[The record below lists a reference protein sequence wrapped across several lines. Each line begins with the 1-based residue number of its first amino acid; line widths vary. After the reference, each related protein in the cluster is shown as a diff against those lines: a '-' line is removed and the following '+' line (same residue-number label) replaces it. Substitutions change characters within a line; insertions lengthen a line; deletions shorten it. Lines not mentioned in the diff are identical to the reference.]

1 MIRLHSSGR
10 KTYKEKGKKMGDGK
24 TPLMAIAVG
33 FWDAFGEWTPNT
45 PAIMAKVALMA
56 LEREGFEIVKKSQK

>member
-1 MIRLHSSGR
+1 
-10 KTYKEKGKKMGDGK
+10 MGNDK

-56 LEREGFEIVKKSQK
+56 LEREGYMVVPK

>member
-1 MIRLHSSGR
+1 
-10 KTYKEKGKKMGDGK
+10 MGNDK

-56 LEREGFEIVKKSQK
+56 LEREGYKVVPK